1 MSLRAGVPIRPG
13 LFLLCLALCL
23 GTTAVSTAQP
33 PKRPT
38 REDYPHGG
46 HDHFRVRRAPV
57 GKLAIPVDR
66 YFEALR
72 RMRVMRGHSLRI
84 RDFLPSRD
92 ELAGRGIS
100 YATADES
107 LGAWSP
113 VGPGNVGG
121 RTRALIVDPRAPKTL
136 YAGGVAGGV
145 WKTTDGGL
153 SWTALDDFAANLAVG
168 SLAMD
173 PSNSNIVYA
182 GTGEGY
188 FNEDAVRGAGIF
200 KTTDGGLTWERLA
213 STDNPSFF
221 YVNDIV
227 VSRHDPRRVYAATR
241 TGVWRSKDRGRT
253 WARVL
258 SPKVYGGCLDLAI
271 RTDRKSD
278 SLLAACGTRQE
289 TAAVWRNEAAERRGG
304 WEQVLSEPDMGRTT
318 LAIAPSDQDVVYAL
332 ASTNQAG
339 GFHWGLHGV
348 FRSADGGRSWSAQVR
363 NTDSNKLS
371 RLLLTNAYFALTEC
385 SGEWAASYN
394 QGWYDN
400 TIAVDP
406 VNPDRVW
413 AGGIDLFRSD
423 DAGKSWGLMS
433 YWWGDT
439 KGYVHADQ
447 HALVFHPQYDGT
459 GNRTLY
465 VANDGGLFT
474 TRDALAPPVT
484 SAAAVCTPEAAQSE
498 WADLNNGFGVT
509 QFYHGAVHPGGATY
523 FGGTQDT
530 GVVRGREAGPD
541 DWDVLVP
548 GDAGFVA
555 VDPDDPEVLYASLTN
570 LSIYKSTDGWE
581 SYADATSGID
591 PGDKFVFVTPFIL
604 DPSEP
609 KRLWTGG
616 AHLWRT
622 ENAAGSW
629 SKASGPLNGSATAL
643 SVLPSDPDKVLV
655 GTKEGYVHRSS
666 AARASTADTAW
677 PSSRPRE
684 GFVSSVA
691 FDPNDPDVVYATY
704 SSFGGVHV
712 WKSTDGG
719 AAWTGIDGV
728 GRGALPDLPVN
739 AIAVDPVD
747 GRHLYLATDLGV
759 FVSKDGGAN
768 WLVENTGFANVITSW
783 LTVLKGPGNTRT
795 LFAFTHG
802 RGAWKI
808 TLED

>member
-1 MSLRAGVPIRPG
+1 MSLRAGVPIRLC
-13 LFLLCLALCL
+13 LFLLCLTAA
-23 GTTAVSTAQP
+23 AVSTAQP
-33 PKRPT
+33 LKRPA
-38 REDYPHGG
+38 RKDDPHGRQ
-46 HDHFRVRRAPV
+46 DFFRLKRAPV
-57 GKLAIPVDR
+57 GEQIIPVDR

-72 RMRVMRGHSLRI
+72 QMRTMRGHSLRV
-84 RDFLPSRD
+84 RDFLPSRE
-92 ELAGRGIS
+92 ELARRGIS

-107 LGAWSP
+107 LGAWSSL
-113 VGPGNVGG
+113 GPGNVGG
-121 RTRALIVDPRAPKTL
+121 RTRALIVDPRSPQTL

-145 WKTTDGGL
+145 WKSTDGGA
-153 SWTALDDFAANLAVG
+153 SWTSLDDLAPNLAIG

-173 PSNSNIVYA
+173 PRDSRIVYA
-182 GTGEGY
+182 GTGEGL

-200 KTTDGGLTWERLA
+200 KTVDGGATWTQLA
-213 STDNPSFF
+213 GTDNPSFH

-227 VSRHDPRRVYAATR
+227 VSSKDPRRVYAATR
-241 TGVWRSKDRGRT
+241 SGVWRSKNGGLS
-253 WARVL
+253 WSRVL
-258 SPKVYGGCLDLAI
+258 SPKVYGGCLDLAL

-278 SLLAACGTRQE
+278 SLLAACGTRKGTSE
-289 TAAVWRNEAAERRGG
+289 VWRNDAADRRGG
-304 WEQVLSEPDMGRTT
+304 WEKALSEPGMGRTT

-332 ASTNQAG
+332 ASTNVPG
-339 GFHWGLHGV
+339 DLFWGLHAV
-348 FRSADGGRSWSAQVR
+348 FRSDDGGRTWSAQVR
-363 NTDSNKLS
+363 NTDPNKLN
-371 RLLLTNAYFALTEC
+371 RLLLTNAWFALTEC
-385 SGEWAASYN
+385 AGEYAGYFN

-400 TIAVDP
+400 GIAVDP

-423 DAGKSWGLMS
+423 DAGRSWGVMS

-447 HALVFHPQYDGT
+447 HAIVFHPQYDGVA
-459 GNRTLY
+459 NKTLY

-474 TRDALAPPVT
+474 TLDALAPPVT
-484 SAAAVCTPEAAQSE
+484 SPAAVCTPEAAQSE
-498 WADLNNGFGVT
+498 WTSLNNGFGVT
-509 QFYHGAVHPGGATY
+509 QFYHGAPYPDGATY

-530 GVVRGREAGPD
+530 GVVRGSGEPD
-541 DWDVLVP
+541 AWSVLVP
-548 GDAGFVA
+548 GDAGYVA
-555 VDPDDPEVLYASLTN
+555 VDPDDTDVLYASLTN

-591 PGDKFVFVTPFIL
+591 TADKFLFVTPFVL

-629 SKASGPLNGSATAL
+629 SKASGPLTGSASAL
-643 SVLPSDPDKVLV
+643 AVLPSDPDRVLA
-655 GTKEGYVHRSS
+655 GTSEGWVHRTTS
-666 AARASTADTAW
+666 ARTSTADTAW
-677 PSSRPRE
+677 PASQPRK

-691 FDPNDPDVVYATY
+691 FDPNDPNVVYATY
-704 SSFGGVHV
+704 SNFGGVHV
-712 WKSTDGG
+712 WKSADGG
-719 AAWTGIDGV
+719 ATWTGIDGV

-739 AIAVDPVD
+739 AIAVDPED
-747 GRHLYLATDLGV
+747 GRQLFVATDLGI
-759 FVSKDGGAN
+759 FVSRDGGAN

-783 LTVLKGPGNTRT
+783 LAIQKGPGDART

-808 TLED
+808 TLEN

>member
-1 MSLRAGVPIRPG
+1 MSVRTGVSIRLG
-13 LFLLCLALCL
+13 LFLLCLSAV
-23 GTTAVSTAQP
+23 AVSTAQP
-33 PKRPT
+33 PRRPI

-46 HDHFRVRRAPV
+46 HDFFRLRRAPV
-57 GKLAIPVDR
+57 GKLAIPVDL
-66 YFEALR
+66 YFEAMR
-72 RMRVMRGHSLRI
+72 RMRVMRGHSLR
-84 RDFLPSRD
+84 RGDFLPSRE
-92 ELAGRGIS
+92 ELVGRGIS
-100 YATADES
+100 YAAADET

-113 VGPGNVGG
+113 LGPGNVGG
-121 RTRALIVDPRAPKTL
+121 RTRALIVDPKSPKTL
-136 YAGGVAGGV
+136 FAGGVAGGV

-153 SWTALDDFAANLAVG
+153 SWTPLDDLAPNLAIG

-182 GTGEGY
+182 GTGEGF

-200 KTTDGGLTWERLA
+200 KTTDGGITWERLA
-213 STDNPSFF
+213 STANPFFF

-253 WARVL
+253 WSRVL

-278 SLLAACGTRQE
+278 SLLAACGTRKG
-289 TAAVWRNEAAERRGG
+289 TSAVWANDAAERRGG
-304 WEQVLSEPDMGRTT
+304 WEKVLSEPDMGRTT

-332 ASTNQAG
+332 ASTNASG
-339 GFHWGLHGV
+339 NFYWGLHAV
-348 FRSADGGRSWSAQVR
+348 FRSDNSGRSWSAQVR
-363 NTDSNKLS
+363 NTDPNRLN

-385 SGEWAASYN
+385 SGEYIGFYN

-400 TIAVDP
+400 AIAVDP

-447 HALVFHPQYDGT
+447 HALVFHPEYDGAT
-459 GNRTLY
+459 NRTLF

-474 TRDALAPPVT
+474 TQDALAPPVT
-484 SAAAVCTPEAAQSE
+484 SAAAVCTPEASQSD
-498 WADLNNGFGVT
+498 WGSLNNGYGVT
-509 QFYHGAVHPGGATY
+509 QFYHGMPYPDGAKY
-523 FGGTQDT
+523 FGGSQDT
-530 GVVRGREAGPD
+530 GVVRGSGDPN
-541 DWDVLVP
+541 WDVLVP
-548 GDAGFVA
+548 GDAGYVA
-555 VDPDDPEVLYASLTN
+555 VNPDDTDVLYASLTN
-570 LSIYKSTDGWE
+570 LSINKSTDGWE
-581 SYADATSGID
+581 NYADATSGID
-591 PGDKFVFVTPFIL
+591 TGDKFLFVTPFLL
-604 DPSEP
+604 DPSDP

-616 AHLWRT
+616 AHMWRT
-622 ENAAGSW
+622 NDAAGSW
-629 SKASGPLNGSATAL
+629 SKASDQLTGSVSAL
-643 SVLPSDPDKVLV
+643 AVSSDPDRVLA
-655 GTKEGYVHRSS
+655 GTSEGNIHRTSS
-666 AARASTADTAW
+666 ARTSTADTAW
-677 PSSRPRE
+677 PSAQPRK

-691 FDPNDPDVVYATY
+691 FDPNDPAVAYATY
-704 SSFGGVHV
+704 SNFGGIHV
-712 WKSTDGG
+712 WKSADGG
-719 AAWTGIDGV
+719 ATWAGIDGK
-728 GRGALPDLPVN
+728 GIGALPDLPVN

-747 GRHLYLATDLGV
+747 SRHLYLATDLGV
-759 FVSKDGGAN
+759 FISRDGGAN

-783 LTVLKGPGNTRT
+783 LTVLKGAGNTRT

-808 TLED
+808 TLEN

>member
-1 MSLRAGVPIRPG
+1 MSLRTGVPIWLG
-13 LFLLCLALCL
+13 LFLLFLAA
-23 GTTAVSTAQP
+23 AVSTAQP
-33 PKRPT
+33 PKRP
-38 REDYPHGG
+38 REGYPHGG
-46 HDHFRVRRAPV
+46 QDFFQLKRLPV
-57 GKLAIPVDR
+57 GERVLPLDR
-66 YFEALR
+66 YFEAMR

-84 RDFLPSRD
+84 RDFLPSRE

-100 YATADES
+100 YTTADEK
-107 LGAWSP
+107 LGAWFSL
-113 VGPGNVGG
+113 GPGNVGG
-121 RTRALIVDPRAPKTL
+121 RTRALIVDPRSPKTM

-145 WKTTDGGL
+145 WKTTDGGA
-153 SWTALDDFAANLAVG
+153 SWTALDDLAPNLAIG

-173 PSNSNIVYA
+173 PSDSRIVYA
-182 GTGEGY
+182 GTGEGF

-200 KTTDGGLTWERLA
+200 KTTDGGLNWKRLE
-213 STDNPSFF
+213 STDNPFF
-221 YVNDIV
+221 HYVNDLA

-241 TGVWRSKDRGRT
+241 TGVWRSKDKGRT
-253 WARVL
+253 WSRVL

-278 SLLAACGTRQE
+278 HLLAACGTRKG
-289 TAAVWRNEAAERRGG
+289 TSAVWVNDAAERRGG
-304 WEQVLSEPDMGRTT
+304 WEKVLSETEMGRTT
-318 LAIAPSDQDVVYAL
+318 LAIAPSDQDVVYAM
-332 ASTNQAG
+332 ASTNASG
-339 GFHWGLHGV
+339 DFYWGLLGV
-348 FRSADGGRSWSAQVR
+348 FRSDDGGRSWTAQVR

-385 SGEWAASYN
+385 SGEWVGFYN

-400 TIAVDP
+400 AIAVDP

-433 YWWGDT
+433 YWWGKT
-439 KGYVHADQ
+439 EGYVHADQ
-447 HALVFHPQYDGT
+447 HALVFHPEYDGT
-459 GNRTLY
+459 TNKTLF

-474 TRDALAPPVT
+474 TLDALAPPVT
-484 SAAAVCTPEAAQSE
+484 SAAAVCTPEAAQSKWE
-498 WADLNNGFGVT
+498 SLNNGYGVT
-509 QFYHGAVHPGGATY
+509 QFYHGAPYPDGATY

-530 GVVRGREAGPD
+530 GVVRGSGSP
-541 DWDVLVP
+541 DWDVLVT
-548 GDAGFVA
+548 GDAGYVA
-555 VDPDDPEVLYASLTN
+555 VSPDDTDILYASLTN

-581 SYADATSGID
+581 NYADATSGID
-591 PGDKFVFVTPFIL
+591 PGDKFLYVTPFVL

-616 AHLWRT
+616 GHMWRT
-622 ENAAGSW
+622 NDAAGSW
-629 SKASGPLNGSATAL
+629 SKASGQLTGSASAL
-643 SVLPSDPDKVLV
+643 AVSPSDPDRVLA
-655 GTKEGYVHRSS
+655 GTDQGYIHRTASG
-666 AARASTADTAW
+666 RTSTADTAW
-677 PSSRPRE
+677 PSSQPRK

-691 FDPNDPDVVYATY
+691 FDPDDPAVVYATY

-719 AAWTGIDGV
+719 ATWTGIDGV
-728 GRGALPDLPVN
+728 GKGALPDLPVN

-759 FVSKDGGAN
+759 FISKDGGAN
-768 WLVENTGFANVITSW
+768 WAVENTGFANVITSW
-783 LTVLKGPGNTRT
+783 LTVQKGPGNTRT

-808 TLED
+808 TLDN

>member
-1 MSLRAGVPIRPG
+1 MSVRSGVSIRLG
-13 LFLLCLALCL
+13 LFLLCVTVAALA
-23 GTTAVSTAQP
+23 VAQP
-33 PKRPT
+33 LRRPA
-38 REDYPHGG
+38 RRDDPHGVQ
-46 HDHFRVRRAPV
+46 DFFRLKRAPV
-57 GKLAIPVDR
+57 GKAFIPVDR

-72 RMRVMRGHSLRI
+72 RMRVMRGHSLRV
-84 RDFLPSRD
+84 RDFLPSRE
-92 ELAGRGIS
+92 ELAKRGIS
-100 YATADES
+100 YAAADES

-113 VGPGNVGG
+113 LGPGNVGG
-121 RTRALIVDPRAPKTL
+121 RTRALIVDPRSPDTL

-145 WKTTDGGL
+145 WKTTDGGR
-153 SWTALDDFAANLAVG
+153 SWTALDDFGANLAVG

-173 PSNSNIVYA
+173 PSNPNIVYA

-200 KTTDGGLTWERLA
+200 RTRDGGLTWERLA
-213 STDNPSFF
+213 STDNPNFF

-241 TGVWRSKDRGRT
+241 TGVWRSRDRGRS
-253 WARVL
+253 WSRVL
-258 SPKVYGGCLDLAI
+258 APAAYGGCLDLAL

-278 SLLAACGTRQE
+278 SLLASCGTRKG

-304 WEQVLSEPDMGRTT
+304 WEEVLSEPGMGRTT

-332 ASTNQAG
+332 ASTNLSG
-339 GFHWGLHGV
+339 DLHWGLLGV
-348 FRSADGGRSWSAQVR
+348 FRSDDGGRTWSAQVR
-363 NTDSNKLS
+363 NTDPNKLN
-371 RLLLTNAYFALTEC
+371 RLLLTNAWFALAEC
-385 SGEWAASYN
+385 AGEEYLGYYN

-400 TIAVDP
+400 AIAVDP

-423 DAGKSWGLMS
+423 DAGRSWGLMS

-447 HALVFHPQYDGT
+447 HLILFHPRYDGVA
-459 GNRTLY
+459 NKTLF

-474 TRDALAPPVT
+474 TRDALAAPVT
-484 SAAAVCTPEAAQSE
+484 SAAAVCTPEASQSE
-498 WADLNNGFGVT
+498 WTSLNNGYGVT
-509 QFYHGAVHPGGATY
+509 QFYHGAPYPDGATY

-530 GVVRGREAGPD
+530 GVVRGSSP

-555 VDPDDPEVLYASLTN
+555 VNPEDTQVLYASLTN

-581 SYADATSGID
+581 SYNDATGGID
-591 PGDKFVFVTPFIL
+591 PGDDFLFVTPFVL
-604 DPSEP
+604 DPADP

-616 AHLWRT
+616 GHLWRT
-622 ENAAGSW
+622 DDAAGSW
-629 SKASGPLNGSATAL
+629 KKASGPLTGSASAL
-643 SVLPSDPDKVLV
+643 AVSPSDPDKVLA
-655 GTKEGYVHRSS
+655 GTSEGWVHRASS
-666 AARASTADTAW
+666 ARTSTADTAW
-677 PSSRPRE
+677 PSSQPRK
-684 GFVSSVA
+684 GFVSSVV
-691 FDPNDPDVVYATY
+691 FDPSDPSVVYATY
-704 SSFGGVHV
+704 SNFGGVHV
-712 WKSTDGG
+712 WKSVDGG
-719 AAWTGIDGV
+719 ATWVGIDGV

-739 AIAVDPVD
+739 AIAVDPED
-747 GRHLYLATDLGV
+747 GRQLFLATDLGV
-759 FVSKDGGAN
+759 FVSRDGGAN

-783 LTVLKGPGNTRT
+783 LTLQKGPDGTRT

-808 TLED
+808 TLKN

>member
-1 MSLRAGVPIRPG
+1 MSVRSGVSIRLG
-13 LFLLCLALCL
+13 LFLLCLTVAAL
-23 GTTAVSTAQP
+23 AVAQP
-33 PKRPT
+33 LRRPA
-38 REDYPHGG
+38 RRDDPHGVQ
-46 HDHFRVRRAPV
+46 DFFRLKRAPA
-57 GKLAIPVDR
+57 GKAFIPVDR

-72 RMRVMRGHSLRI
+72 RMRVMRGHSLRV
-84 RDFLPSRD
+84 RDFLPSRE
-92 ELAGRGIS
+92 ELAQRGIS
-100 YATADES
+100 YAAAEES

-113 VGPGNVGG
+113 LGPGNVGG
-121 RTRALIVDPRAPKTL
+121 RTRALIVDPRSPDTL

-145 WKTTDGGL
+145 WKTTDGGR
-153 SWTALDDFAANLAVG
+153 SWTAMDDFAANLAVG

-173 PSNSNIVYA
+173 PADPDIVYA

-200 KTTDGGLTWERLA
+200 KTTDGGLTWRQLA
-213 STDNPSFF
+213 ATDNPSFH
-221 YVNDIV
+221 YVNDIA

-253 WARVL
+253 WSHVL
-258 SPKVYGGCLDLAI
+258 APKAYGGCLDLAL

-278 SLLAACGTRQE
+278 SLLASCGTRKGI
-289 TAAVWRNEAAERRGG
+289 AGVWRNEAAERRGG
-304 WEQVLSEPDMGRTT
+304 WEEVLSEQGMGRTA

-332 ASTNQAG
+332 ASTNQKG
-339 GFHWGLHGV
+339 NFYWGLLGV
-348 FRSADGGRSWSAQVR
+348 FRSDDGGRTWSAQVR
-363 NTDSNKLS
+363 NTDANKLN

-385 SGEWAASYN
+385 SGEYAGFYN

-400 TIAVDP
+400 AIAVDP

-423 DAGKSWGLMS
+423 DGGRSWGLMS

-447 HALVFHPQYDGT
+447 HVILFHPRYDGVD
-459 GNRTLY
+459 NKTLF

-474 TRDALAPPVT
+474 TRDALATPVT
-484 SAAAVCTPEAAQSE
+484 SAAAVCTPEASQSE
-498 WADLNNGFGVT
+498 WTSLNNGYGVT
-509 QFYHGAVHPGGATY
+509 QFYHGAPYPDGATY

-530 GVVRGREAGPD
+530 GVVRGSGSM

-548 GDAGFVA
+548 GDAGYVA
-555 VDPDDPEVLYASLTN
+555 VSPDDTQVLYASLTN

-581 SYADATSGID
+581 NYADATNGID
-591 PGDKFVFVTPFIL
+591 SGDKFLFVTPFVL
-604 DPSEP
+604 DPADS

-616 AHLWRT
+616 AHMWRT
-622 ENAAGSW
+622 DDAAGSW
-629 SKASGPLNGSATAL
+629 KKASGKLTGSASAL
-643 SVLPSDPDKVLV
+643 AVSPSDPDRVLA
-655 GTKEGYVHRSS
+655 GTSEGWVHRTSS
-666 AARASTADTAW
+666 ARTSTADTAW
-677 PSSRPRE
+677 LSSQPRK
-684 GFVSSVA
+684 GFVSSMA
-691 FDPNDPDVVYATY
+691 FDPSDPNVVYATY

-719 AAWTGIDGV
+719 ATWTGIDGV

-739 AIAVDPVD
+739 AIAVDPED
-747 GRHLYLATDLGV
+747 GRQLFLATDLGV
-759 FVSKDGGAN
+759 FVSRDGGAN

-783 LTVLKGPGNTRT
+783 LTLQKGPDGTRT

-808 TLED
+808 TLKN

>member
-1 MSLRAGVPIRPG
+1 MSVRSGVSIRLG
-13 LFLLCLALCL
+13 LFLLCLAAA
-23 GTTAVSTAQP
+23 AVATAQP
-33 PKRPT
+33 LKRAP
-38 REDYPHGG
+38 RKDDPNGG
-46 HDHFRVRRAPV
+46 QDFFRLKRAPV
-57 GKLAIPVDR
+57 GERVIPVDR

-92 ELAGRGIS
+92 ELAERGIS
-100 YATADES
+100 YAAADET

-113 VGPGNVGG
+113 IGPGNVGG
-121 RTRALIVDPRAPKTL
+121 RTRALIVDPRSPKTL

-153 SWTALDDFAANLAVG
+153 SWTALDDLSPNLAIG
-168 SLAMD
+168 ALAMD
-173 PSNSNIVYA
+173 PADSNLVYA

-200 KTTDGGLTWERLA
+200 RTRDGGLTWERLA
-213 STDNPSFF
+213 ATDNPSFY

-241 TGVWRSKDRGRT
+241 SGVWRSRDRGRT
-253 WARVL
+253 WSRVL
-258 SPKVYGGCLDLAI
+258 SPKVHGGCLDLAI

-278 SLLAACGTRQE
+278 SLLAACGTREE

-304 WEQVLSEPDMGRTT
+304 WEQVLSEPGMGRTT

-332 ASTNQAG
+332 ASTNLSGQ
-339 GFHWGLHGV
+339 FHWGLLAV
-348 FRSADGGRSWSAQVR
+348 FRSDDFGKSWTAQVR
-363 NTDSNKLS
+363 NTDPSKLN

-385 SGEWAASYN
+385 SGDYAGFYN

-400 TIAVDP
+400 AIAVDP

-433 YWWGDT
+433 YWWGGK

-459 GNRTLY
+459 ANRTLFA
-465 VANDGGLFT
+465 ANDGGLFM

-484 SAAAVCTPEAAQSE
+484 SAAAVCTPEASQSE
-498 WADLNNGFGVT
+498 WTDLNNGFGVT
-509 QFYHGAVHPGGATY
+509 QFYHGAVFSDGAAF

-530 GVVRGREAGPD
+530 GVLRGREGGPD
-541 DWDVLVP
+541 EWDVLVP

-555 VDPDDPEVLYASLTN
+555 VNPDDADVLYASLTN
-570 LSIYKSTDGWE
+570 LSIYKSTDGWK
-581 SYADATSGID
+581 SYHDATGGID
-591 PGDKFVFVTPFIL
+591 PGDEFVFITPFVL

-609 KRLWTGG
+609 KRLWTAG

-622 ENAAGSW
+622 EDAAGSW
-629 SKASGPLNGSATAL
+629 TKASAQLNGSATAL
-643 SVLPSDPDKVLV
+643 AVLPSDPDRVLV
-655 GTKEGYVHRSS
+655 GTKEGYVHRTS
-666 AARASTADTAW
+666 AARTSTADTAW
-677 PSSRPRE
+677 AASRPRE

-691 FDPNDPDVVYATY
+691 FDPSAPDVVYATY

-712 WKSTDGG
+712 WKSADGG
-719 AAWTGIDGV
+719 AAWTGIDGA

-747 GRHLYLATDLGV
+747 GRQLYLATDLGV
-759 FVSKDGGAN
+759 FVSRDGGAS

-783 LTVLKGPGNTRT
+783 LTVQKGPDNTRT
-795 LFAFTHG
+795 VFAFTHG
-802 RGAWKI
+802 RGAWKV
-808 TLED
+808 TLQN